1 MNQIKTRILVVED
14 NLQDFL
20 IIREVL
26 GQIKDF
32 FVQIDYAEDL
42 QSALK
47 SIEEDE
53 FDIIFLDLF
62 LPDGFGEETFYK
74 VRAIAT
80 APIVILSGLADKDT
94 ALKIVKQGA
103 QDYLMKGDVDVNL
116 IEKTI
121 IYSIERKKYQE
132 ELERSERRNRTIF
145 ESVGIAI
152 AEYDYTEL
160 RQYVMLAREEGKNL
174 ADLFPESVDEVLELR
189 NKLKVLDLNPEA
201 LSLYGCASFEEF
213 ISSYR
218 QLYTQDSVRY
228 FRAIIK
234 AIWESHE
241 ELVFELPFYNIEGH
255 LIHTLK
261 RWRFLGSDAG
271 FYRLLISTEDVTE
284 IKKNEER
291 VFRQSVLMESVA
303 KATRTLMASGD
314 IREQVNQSLALVG
327 PALNADKL
335 GVFLFTDKENEKW
348 YHLAGFWDAADQAY
362 RGELSALASQ
372 EGVNEVIAAI
382 RSGQPIELF
391 RQGAEGIVA
400 MLMDRH
406 EVQHTIVAPMMAD
419 LEVKG
424 VVILGYDQKTD
435 TEEYIFSGL
444 MNLAG
449 NIGSAISTF
458 EARKELENLNEELE
472 QRVDDRTFKM
482 KQAIREL
489 ESFSY
494 SVSHDLRAPLRAIS
508 GFSSVLASEYVN
520 KLDDQGQHYL
530 NVITRGASEMSQ
542 LIQDLLDFSRM
553 GRKRIS
559 FEETDINALVDE
571 VIAELSGMAPDRE
584 IVWKK
589 EELLACKGDHSML
602 RQVFINFIWNAVKFT
617 ANEEQAVISI
627 RSTAKT
633 PYVEYVVEDN
643 GVGFD
648 MTYVDKVFGVFQR
661 LHNNEEFEG
670 TGVGLAIVQR
680 IVNRHGGR
688 IEAYGEEGK
697 GARFTF
703 TLPDPTAE
711 LEEMIINE
719 EDPAFK
725 L

>member
-20 IIREVL
+20 IIKEVL
-26 GQIKDF
+26 GQIKGF

-47 SIEEDE
+47 EIEENE

-62 LPDGFGEETFYK
+62 LPDGFGEETFSK
-74 VRAIAT
+74 VRSIAT
-80 APIVILSGLADKDT
+80 APIVILSGLADKET
-94 ALKIVKQGA
+94 ALKIVQQGA

-116 IEKTI
+116 LEKTI

-160 RQYVMLAREEGKNL
+160 REMVETAKEEGKSL
-174 ADLFPESVDEVLELR
+174 SHITPSSLKDVLEIR
-189 NKLKVLDLNPEA
+189 GRLKVLSLNPEA
-201 LSLYGCASFEEF
+201 LSLYGCPSFEEF
-213 ISSYR
+213 LSTYR
-218 QLYTQDSVRY
+218 SFYTIEFVEY
-228 FRAIIK
+228 FSAVLK
-234 AIWESHE
+234 ALWEGHE
-241 ELVFELPFYNIEGH
+241 ELVYELPFYNSHGD

-261 RWRFLGSDAG
+261 RWRFLGSDSG

-303 KATRTLMASGD
+303 KATRTLLESGD
-314 IREQVNQSLALVG
+314 FRQQVDRSLALVG

-335 GVFLFTDKENEKW
+335 AVYRFSVNNKEKW
-348 YHLAGFWDAADQAY
+348 YHLSGFWDAAGQPYAGGQSAPTSREGLIDVIEIV
-362 RGELSALASQ
+362 RG
-372 EGVNEVIAAI
+372 
-382 RSGQPIELF
+382 GQPIELF
-391 RQGAEGIVA
+391 RQGAEGTIA
-400 MLMDRH
+400 TLLDRH
-406 EVQHTIVAPMMAD
+406 DLKQVIVAPMIANE
-419 LEVKG
+419 EVRG
-424 VVILGYDQKTD
+424 VVILGYETKTE

-449 NIGSAISTF
+449 NIGSATATF
-458 EARKELENLNEELE
+458 EAQIELEHLNEDLE
-472 QRVDDRTFKM
+472 QRVDHRTFKM

-508 GFSSVLASEYVN
+508 GFSSVLASEYDS
-520 KLDDQGQHYL
+520 KLDDQGKHYL

-559 FEETDINALVDE
+559 FDRVDTNALTDE
-571 VIAELSGMAPDRE
+571 VITELSAMASDRNIE
-584 IVWKK
+584 WKK
-589 EELLACKGDHSML
+589 ADLLPCKGDHSML

-617 ANEEQAVISI
+617 ATEEKAVIAIS
-627 RSTAKT
+627 SSAK
-633 PYVEYVVEDN
+633 PPFVEYVVEDN

-648 MTYVDKVFGVFQR
+648 MAYVDKIFGVFQR
-661 LHNNEEFEG
+661 LHKNEDFEG

-688 IEAYGEEGK
+688 IEAYGEENK

-703 TLPDPTAE
+703 TLPDLTAE
-711 LEEMIINE
+711 LEEMVVNE
-719 EDPAFK
+719 EDPELK